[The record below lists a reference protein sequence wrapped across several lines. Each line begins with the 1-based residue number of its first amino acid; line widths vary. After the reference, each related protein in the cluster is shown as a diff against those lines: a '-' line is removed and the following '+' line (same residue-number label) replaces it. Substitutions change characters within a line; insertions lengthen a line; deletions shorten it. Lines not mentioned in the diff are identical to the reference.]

1 MSETTR
7 KVKILSSSKW
17 EDFKKA
23 NGIVAP
29 QLFESK
35 TGGRYIVLNGDA
47 IMLTRDCDLTQELVI
62 TKVEGIIPENLGE
75 VWSFIGNETR
85 KVIGTL

>member
-1 MSETTR
+1 MAER

-17 EDFKKA
+17 EDFKKE
-23 NGIVAP
+23 NGIVSP

-35 TGGRYIVLNGDA
+35 AGGRYIVLNGDA
-47 IMLTRDCDLTQELVI
+47 IMLTRDCDTSKELVI
-62 TKVEGIIPENLGE
+62 TKVEGIVEENLGQI
-75 VWSFIGNETR
+75 WSFIGNENR